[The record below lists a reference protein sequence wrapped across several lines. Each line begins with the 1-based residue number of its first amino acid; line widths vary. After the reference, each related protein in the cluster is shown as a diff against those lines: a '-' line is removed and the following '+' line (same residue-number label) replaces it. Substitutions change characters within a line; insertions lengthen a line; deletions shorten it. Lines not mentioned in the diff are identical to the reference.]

1 MNGINLISTG
11 PGIEEML
18 RIGLSVIFMGICGIQ
33 DYRYRRISLRVCAV
47 AGAAAILF
55 GIRDL
60 ASGLLALPGILACLL
75 PGFLLLMAAYAA
87 EGSAGTGDGVCFL
100 ILGLFLGA
108 KEVWTVVL
116 AAALLSALTGIV
128 LVVQRRAGR
137 KSRLPFLTFGAVAWM
152 GLMLARSVGIE
163 W

>member
-1 MNGINLISTG
+1 MDGLNLISTG
-11 PGIEEML
+11 RGIEEVI

-33 DYRYRRISLRVCAV
+33 DYRSRRISLRLCAA
-47 AGAAAILF
+47 AGAAAVLF

-60 ASGLLALPGILACLL
+60 AAGRLALPGMLACLL

-108 KEVWTVVL
+108 KEVWAVAL
-116 AAALLSALTGIV
+116 AAALLSALAGIV
-128 LVVQRRAGR
+128 LVVLHRAGR
-137 KSRLPFLTFGAVAWM
+137 KSRLPFLTFGAAAWL
-152 GLMLARSVGIE
+152 GLLIASRLNHI
-163 W
+163 